1 MQKKKKKKK
10 PIRQTWKTINDII
23 GRCKS
28 VSQKKKKVLS
38 KLMMVMLLM
47 SQTKYQILLMI
58 SLLILDP
65 NSPQA

>member
-1 MQKKKKKKK
+1 MALLDDA
-10 PIRQTWKTINDII
+10 NLL
-23 GRCKS
+23 
-28 VSQKKKKVLS
+28 VNKVLL

-65 NSPQA
+65 KLPQA